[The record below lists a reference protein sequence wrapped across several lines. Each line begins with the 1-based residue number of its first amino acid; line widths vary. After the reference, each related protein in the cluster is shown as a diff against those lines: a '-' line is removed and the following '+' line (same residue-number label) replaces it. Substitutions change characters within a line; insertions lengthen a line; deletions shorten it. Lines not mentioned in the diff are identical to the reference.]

1 MTISPH
7 KLQRP
12 TPTENRAGGSMDSS
26 NRGALRRHEGWISS
40 AQRLSDATIILS
52 AQLLA
57 HGLYPEPWNE
67 RTMTVTVI
75 GLLVFGFAAEV
86 IGLYRPYR
94 MESIGREIKDALL
107 AWGAVPLALLG
118 FWFFTKTST
127 QYSRVAATFWFVLA
141 PLALCGLRI
150 AVRLGLRILR
160 AEGHNTRRVAILGCT
175 EEAERL
181 AASLDELPWLG
192 LRLQGLYDDR
202 SEKRRHRPV
211 HPRCKVL
218 GTSEDLVGLCRQ
230 GAIDVVYVALPL
242 RAELRTAGML
252 SALADTTV
260 TVYLV
265 ADFLYYNLL
274 RSHWSQVGGIPVVSV
289 HNSPFEGIVGWVK
302 RIEDL
307 ALGSVIV
314 LLTAIPMLVIAIA
327 IKVSSPGPIF
337 FRQWRYGLCG
347 KKIRILKF
355 RTMTVC
361 EDGPDIKQA
370 SKNDSRV
377 TRIGRLLR
385 KTSIDEFP
393 QFLQVL
399 TGELSLVGPRPHAV
413 AHNEQYRTLIHGY
426 MLRHMVKPGI
436 TGWAQVNG
444 WRGET
449 AELEKMEQRVR
460 HDLEYIRN
468 WNLLLDLKIIFLT
481 VFGSKKSRNAY

>member
-1 MTISPH
+1 MTISPQ
-7 KLQRP
+7 KLRP
-12 TPTENRAGGSMDSS
+12 PVETQTGGEMDLSH
-26 NRGALRRHEGWISS
+26 RGTLRRHEGWVSS
-40 AQRLSDATIILS
+40 VQRLSDATIVLC

-57 HGLYPEPWNE
+57 HWLYGEPWNDQS
-67 RTMTVTVI
+67 MTVTVI

-94 MESIGREIKDALL
+94 IESIGREIKDALL
-107 AWGAVPLALLG
+107 AWTAVPLALLA

-127 QYSRVAATFWFVLA
+127 QYSRVAATIWFALA

-150 AVRLGLRILR
+150 GVRLGLRILR
-160 AEGHNTRRVAILGCT
+160 AHGHNTRRVAILGCT
-175 EEAERL
+175 QDAERL
-181 AASLDELPWLG
+181 VDSFDALPWLG
-192 LRLQGLYDDR
+192 LRLQGIYDDR
-202 SEKRRHRPV
+202 AERRRHRPAN
-211 HPRCKVL
+211 PRCKVL
-218 GTSEDLVGLCRQ
+218 GTSEDLVALCRR
-230 GAIDVVYVALPL
+230 GDIDVVYVALPL
-242 RAELRTAGML
+242 RAELRTASML
-252 SALADTTV
+252 GLLADTTV

-265 ADFLYYNLL
+265 ADFVYYSLL
-274 RSHWSQVGGIPVVSV
+274 RAHWSQVGAIPVVSV

-307 ALGSVIV
+307 VLGGVIV
-314 LLTAIPMLVIAIA
+314 LLTAIPMLVIAVA

-370 SKNDSRV
+370 SRNDSRV
-377 TRIGRLLR
+377 TRIGRFLR
-385 KTSIDEFP
+385 RTSIDEFP